1 MVTSFLFLLAFFL
14 LLAYKIYL
22 DIKMKRLKESALMY
36 LFILLGLALFEFEN
50 VNVFFYLAVLIM
62 FNLLLSTYGSKKLF
76 FFALLALLSLPF
88 VNGIIFAQ
96 GAFLGMLPE
105 VVLMK
110 GKNPKKD
117 KKLEVKRD
125 IIHLSA
131 GATILAIACI
141 FSFWGRSIILAL
153 VLIGFALGNY
163 IRLGGRPSI
172 IARLEREYTPFG
184 YGAIWLA
191 LGIAVTMGL
200 LFSNAYMLAVLSTI
214 LIGDPLATIMGVK
227 FGRIRIPHNKEK
239 SVAGSL
245 AYFFSVLIISYFFVG
260 YFAAVIAIAASLI
273 ESVELRIDDN
283 LTVPVFLIL
292 IILLFYYLV

>member
-1 MVTSFLFLLAFFL
+1 M
-14 LLAYKIYL
+14 
-22 DIKMKRLKESALMY
+22 RRWGENALMY
-36 LFILLGLALFEFEN
+36 IFILSGLILFEFEN
-50 VNVFFYLAVLIM
+50 VNVFFNLTVLIT
-62 FNLLLSTYGSKKLF
+62 FNILISIYGSKKFF
-76 FFALLALLSLPF
+76 FFALLALLFLPF
-88 VNGIIFAQ
+88 ANSIIFAQ

-110 GKNPKKD
+110 GKNLKKD
-117 KKLEVKRD
+117 KRLEVKRD
-125 IIHLSA
+125 IIHLGA
-131 GATILAIACI
+131 GAAVLAIACI

-153 VLIGFALGNY
+153 VLIGFVLGNY
-163 IRLGGRPSI
+163 IRLSGKPSI

-191 LGIAVTMGL
+191 LGITVTMGL

-273 ESVELRIDDN
+273 E
-283 LTVPVFLIL
+283 
-292 IILLFYYLV
+292 

>member
-14 LLAYKIYL
+14 LFAYKIYL
-22 DIKMKRLKESALMY
+22 DTKMRRWGENALMY
-36 LFILLGLALFEFEN
+36 IFILSGLILFEFEN
-50 VNVFFYLAVLIM
+50 VNVFFYLTVLIT
-62 FNLLLSTYGSKKLF
+62 FNILISIYGSKKFF
-76 FFALLALLSLPF
+76 FFALLALLFLPF
-88 VNGIIFAQ
+88 ANGIVSAQ

-105 VVLMK
+105 AVLMN
-110 GKNPKKD
+110 GKNPKKN
-117 KKLEVKRD
+117 KRLEVKRD

-131 GATILAIACI
+131 GIAVLAIACI
-141 FSFWGRSIILAL
+141 FSFWGRDIILAL

-163 IRLGGRPSI
+163 IRLGGRLSA

-191 LGIAVTMGL
+191 LGITVTMGL